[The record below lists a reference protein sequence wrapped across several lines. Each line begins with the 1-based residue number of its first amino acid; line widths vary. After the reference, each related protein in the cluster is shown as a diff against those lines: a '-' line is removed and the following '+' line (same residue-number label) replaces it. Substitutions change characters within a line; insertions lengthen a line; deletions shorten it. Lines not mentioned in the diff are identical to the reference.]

1 MSIRA
6 IVSALLTWMIY
17 AAHDAI
23 VKYLGASFS
32 TYQLIFFTTLFS
44 FPLVLFL
51 LLRDATPGTLRP
63 VHLKWNLV
71 RMVAMVLAT
80 ALAFYAFTT
89 IPLAQAYSLLFM
101 TPLVVTLLSV
111 PMLGERVGLHRGI
124 AVVIGLVGV
133 VIVLQPGAA
142 PLQLGHLAALA
153 VAFLG
158 AFSMTIVRKIGKD
171 ERPILLMLYPL
182 LANFVIM
189 GAIMPFV
196 YQPMSP
202 FELGLTALMA
212 LMFFVGGLLLI
223 DAYRFGEAAMVAP
236 MQYTQI
242 VWASILGYV
251 IFDDVLSIW
260 TAVGASVI
268 IASGVY
274 ALIRETMRKAPT
286 PTPAVKS
293 VDLAA

>member
-6 IVSALLTWMIY
+6 IVSALLTWAIY
-17 AAHDAI
+17 AGHDAI

-51 LLRDATPGTLRP
+51 LLRDGTPGTLRP
-63 VHLKWNLV
+63 VHLKWNLA
-71 RMVAMVLAT
+71 RMLSMVAAT

-101 TPLVVTLLSV
+101 TPLIVTLLSV

-196 YQPMSP
+196 YLPMSP
-202 FELGLTALMA
+202 FEMGLMALMA
-212 LMFFVGGLLLI
+212 FMFFVGGLLLI
-223 DAYRFGEAAMVAP
+223 DAYRFGEAALVAP

-242 VWASILGYV
+242 VWASIIGYV
-251 IFDDVLSIW
+251 IFGDILSIW
-260 TAVGASVI
+260 TVLGASVI

-274 ALIRETMRKAPT
+274 SLIRETMKKAPT